1 MCACNG
7 TGVIQ
12 NDIGTGMYQF
22 EPCICEAGN
31 QTPEEVDRKRH
42 AVMAELREIHQLQ
55 LREMGCQD
63 LERIWKRKN
72 YTMALQQRKYMKKSR
87 RNLYIALEELDLVF
101 DESEVIR
108 LQEMWKKD
116 KGILEIAKE
125 LGRHQ
130 LEIAA
135 LITSG
140 R

>member
-1 MCACNG
+1 MPRLG
-7 TGVIQ
+7 T
-12 NDIGTGMYQF
+12 
-22 EPCICEAGN
+22 
-31 QTPEEVDRKRH
+31 
-42 AVMAELREIHQLQ
+42 
-55 LREMGCQD
+55 D
-63 LERIWKRKN
+63 LEKEN

-108 LQEMWKKD
+108 LQEMWKED

-135 LITSG
+135 LIMDQADKNLIKSRPMG
-140 R
+140 LGA

>member
-1 MCACNG
+1 
-7 TGVIQ
+7 
-12 NDIGTGMYQF
+12 
-22 EPCICEAGN
+22 
-31 QTPEEVDRKRH
+31 
-42 AVMAELREIHQLQ
+42 
-55 LREMGCQD
+55 
-63 LERIWKRKN
+63 
-72 YTMALQQRKYMKKSR
+72 MALQQRKYMKKSR

-135 LITSG
+135 LIMDQADKNMIKSRPMG
-140 R
+140 LGA